1 VDSYQV
7 RVLEVDVKEA
17 PKDKVLLARFKDWHY
32 WTAVEWDEEKQA
44 WSVVG
49 HAVGRWFPAEDILY
63 WEVKGEVSRVT

>member
-1 VDSYQV
+1 MSTP
-7 RVLEVDVKEA
+7 

-49 HAVGRWFPAEDILY
+49 HAVGRWFPAEDILT
-63 WEVKGEVSRVT
+63 WEVKGEGSRVT